1 MYVDALGL
9 VSDAQA
15 FAATGVSTN
24 SIDLGVPGGT
34 PAIQRVIGTGEP
46 VGFGVA
52 VDVAAD
58 FTTGDE
64 TYELQVVDDDNGAL
78 SSPRILASYP
88 KIAAAGGG
96 ELSAGALHFCPIP
109 QNYVPQRFLGMR
121 ALLAGTTPSVT
132 LTAWLTAH
140 SIFSVL
146 ARSYGR
152 GYTIS

>member
-15 FAATGVSTN
+15 FAGTAVSTN
-24 SIDLGVPGGT
+24 SIDLGNVT
-34 PAIQRVIGTGEP
+34 PRRAIGTGEP

-64 TYELQVVDDDNGAL
+64 TYELQVVDDEDPAL
-78 SSPRILASYP
+78 GSPRILASYP

-96 ELSAGALHFCPIP
+96 ELAAGSLHFLPIP
-109 QNYVPQRFLGMR
+109 QTFVPQRYIGIRLLGG
-121 ALLAGTTPSVT
+121 GTTPTVT

-146 ARSYGR
+146 ARSYAK